1 MLDPAVVCKI
11 EHRLLVEAA
20 DVEIAFGDEDLVAI
34 AGRLRDDL
42 TRRRDDAAAG
52 EEFAPLFIAG
62 LGNADDPCAVLVG
75 AGLHAQVIVESRQVI
90 VDRDPGKMRRRVVA
104 EKEQFDALH
113 AHDAIGLGPAPI
125 VTDAHADI
133 GAESAP
139 DREAE
144 IARLEITLL
153 KMLKRIMR
161 PVVGVT
167 GQMHLAGN
175 IASSKDRN
183 RNVRFTSRYRL

>member
-1 MLDPAVVCKI
+1 MLDPAVLCKI

-20 DVEIAFGDEDLVAI
+20 DVEIAFGDEDLIAI

-42 TRRRDDAAAG
+42 TGRRDDAA
-52 EEFAPLFIAG
+52 
-62 LGNADDPCAVLVG
+62 AVLVG

-104 EKEQFDALH
+104 EKDQFDALH
-113 AHDAIGLGPAPI
+113 AHDTIGLGPAPI

-139 DREAE
+139 DGEAE

>member
-1 MLDPAVVCKI
+1 M
-11 EHRLLVEAA
+11 H
-20 DVEIAFGDEDLVAI
+20 
-34 AGRLRDDL
+34 
-42 TRRRDDAAAG
+42 
-52 EEFAPLFIAG
+52 
-62 LGNADDPCAVLVG
+62 
-75 AGLHAQVIVESRQVI
+75 
-90 VDRDPGKMRRRVVA
+90 
-104 EKEQFDALH
+104 
-113 AHDAIGLGPAPI
+113 
-125 VTDAHADI
+125 DI

-183 RNVRFTSRYRL
+183 RNVRFTSRLAYEKIDYFGFVLPKSGSSIYS